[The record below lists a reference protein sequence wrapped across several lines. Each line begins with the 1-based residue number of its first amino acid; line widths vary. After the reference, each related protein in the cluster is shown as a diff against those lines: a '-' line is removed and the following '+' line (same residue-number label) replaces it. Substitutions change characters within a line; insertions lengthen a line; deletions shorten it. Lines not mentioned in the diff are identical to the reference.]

1 MAGGNR
7 NYSRLCVVR
16 FSQVCSS
23 NLFRWLFPLPEVVL
37 SYACAVQDSL
47 EGDSLQISG
56 AINSLSLSVSFIFFF
71 TIKIPLSNGETQLQ
85 GNEVGCEADGV
96 ENYYSTKAHKIPML

>member
-1 MAGGNR
+1 M
-7 NYSRLCVVR
+7 LV
-16 FSQVCSS
+16 
-23 NLFRWLFPLPEVVL
+23 LFRTHLRETL
-37 SYACAVQDSL
+37 CRSL
-47 EGDSLQISG
+47 ELSTL
-56 AINSLSLSVSFIFFF
+56 SLSLFLLFFFF